1 MISQELKNEW
11 KLIILNTNNTKLKI
25 IKPIKIIT
33 ECWEVHQN
41 QVSAKNLSTKS
52 TFMIIISSSF
62 KKSNLL
68 YRKPATLY
76 VISSFMSVM
85 WMSFCL
91 SYRNAKCNIWTQLTF
106 RLWREWFTSTTRT
119 SSWVSDWSYL
129 RWRRSSTCFLNR
141 ISPSWIR
148 QNTWLLTP
156 S

>member
-1 MISQELKNEW
+1 MTRALHFFTVGNIVLNIFETLDKTISKIRNDIQEPKNEW

-52 TFMIIISSSF
+52 TFMIIISSSS

-68 YRKPATLY
+68 CRKPVILY

-85 WMSFCL
+85 WISFCL
-91 SYRNAKCNIWTQLTF
+91 SFRNAKCNIWTQLTF
-106 RLWREWFTSTTRT
+106 RLWRE
-119 SSWVSDWSYL
+119 
-129 RWRRSSTCFLNR
+129 
-141 ISPSWIR
+141 
-148 QNTWLLTP
+148 
-156 S
+156 